1 MIHRPSRAASL
12 ALPISLALSIAGCP
26 CEDAKG
32 PPCRP
37 VQLSCDSEVAYQGVK
52 VEGSV
57 HVLNIAG
64 GKGAFNDTALRDV
77 NQAIERYIAG
87 QTRLCR
93 EYNACIVDGPT
104 YHAEAAKAREH
115 LAGLEGLADQYN
127 SAKSVPDRAKAADA
141 IYAKTSGR
149 TETPLSFRMVME
161 AAIPDA
167 LGGGNIVV
175 PPNYPLPT
183 GARVA
188 FTFQTSN
195 DAYVYIFQVNAQKE
209 VSVLFPDER
218 IDTRNPLPG
227 GTPKAIPPSGQR
239 FRLDDK
245 GVGVENVYLVVSRKP
260 IEVLN
265 ATLRK
270 FADGNVALIGQDSL
284 LAGFGTVAPG
294 SPPAECGTRTRDLKL
309 ESSNEGAAPGCTR
322 TRGLVL
328 DDAPEP
334 GRAVTHSMEARTET
348 GDDTI
353 VKVFP
358 FQHVVEGEYRAKVG
372 AYNAPTPE
380 GTRTRGI
387 VIEN

>member
-1 MIHRPSRAASL
+1 M
-12 ALPISLALSIAGCP
+12 
-26 CEDAKG
+26 
-32 PPCRP
+32 
-37 VQLSCDSEVAYQGVK
+37 LSCDSEVAYQGVK

-57 HVLNIAG
+57 HVLSVAG
-64 GKGAFNDTALRDV
+64 GKAAFADSALRGV
-77 NQAIERYIAG
+77 NVEIERFVAV

-104 YHAEAAKAREH
+104 YHAEAVKAREFLA
-115 LAGLEGLADQYN
+115 LAGQYN
-127 SAKSVPDRAKAADA
+127 AAISATERAKAADA
-141 IYAKTSGR
+141 MYAKSSR
-149 TETPLSFRMVME
+149 RAETPMSFRMTME
-161 AAIPDA
+161 AAIPEA

-188 FTFQTSN
+188 FTFQTSS
-195 DAYVYIFQVNAQKE
+195 DAYLYIFQVNAKKE

-227 GTPKAIPPSGQR
+227 NTSKLIPPGGKR
-239 FRLDDK
+239 FRLDEN

-260 IEVLN
+260 IEILN

-270 FADGNVALIGQDSL
+270 FADGSASQIGQDSL

-294 SPPAECGTRTRDLKL
+294 TPPAECGTRARDLKL
-309 ESSNEGAAPGCTR
+309 ESSNDGAAPGCTR
-322 TRGLVL
+322 SRGLVL

-334 GRAVTHSMEARTET
+334 GRAVTHSLEARTET

-358 FQHVVEGEYRAKVG
+358 FQHVVEAEYRAKVS